1 MMADDIS
8 KGIAELRPN
17 IYQFKG
23 IRPGCHVYL
32 LKGSKKNVLVDTGMA
47 AYYPQLKLSLKELG
61 LKPRDILFVI
71 LTHEH
76 FDHIGATTLF
86 FDTALVAAH
95 RLAANKIELQD
106 EFVTMMKYCNNL
118 NKPFNA
124 DIWLEDGNIID
135 LGNYKLNVVHTPGH
149 TSGCICLYEAR
160 ERLLFS
166 GDTVFGGGTLSSIA
180 SSGNVSDYMNS
191 LQRLSSLKVK
201 FLCPGHGKISEDPEG
216 DILRGL
222 EHARSLMEDTKTIF
236 DALSRKW
243 GKQEMVERVL
253 KRLSTGK
260 GK

>member
-1 MMADDIS
+1 MADDIS
-8 KGIAELRPN
+8 TGIAELRPN

-23 IRPGCHVYL
+23 MRPGSHVYL

-47 AYYPQLKLSLKELG
+47 AYYPQLKLFLKELG
-61 LKPRDILFVI
+61 LRSRDIHFVI

-86 FDTALVAAH
+86 FDTSVVAAH

-106 EFVTMMKYCNNL
+106 EFVTMMKYCNNT

-135 LGNYKLNVVHTPGH
+135 MGNYKLHVLHTPGH

-191 LQRLSSLKVK
+191 LQRLSSLKVEH
-201 FLCPGHGKISEDPEG
+201 LYPGHGKISKDPEG

-222 EHARSLMEDTKTIF
+222 EQARSLMEDTKTIF

-243 GKQEMVERVL
+243 GRQGMVERVL
-253 KRLSTGK
+253 KRSSTGK